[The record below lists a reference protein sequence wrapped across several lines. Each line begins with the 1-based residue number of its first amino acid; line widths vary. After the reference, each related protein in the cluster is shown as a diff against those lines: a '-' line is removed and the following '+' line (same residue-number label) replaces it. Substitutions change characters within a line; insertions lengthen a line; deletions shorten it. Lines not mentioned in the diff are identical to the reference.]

1 MKEIYTSF
9 ESFINES
16 KEGQIMPGD
25 YVKTQYDDVYLR
37 VDGKVGGHD
46 AYIRVNKGKA
56 GKRKTSLHDS
66 VKLTLVNKDGKR
78 LFN

>member
-1 MKEIYTSF
+1 MK
-9 ESFINES
+9 
-16 KEGQIMPGD
+16 KEAKVGQIMPGD

-46 AYIRVNKGKA
+46 AYVRVNKGKA

>member
-1 MKEIYTSF
+1 MK
-9 ESFINES
+9 
-16 KEGQIMPGD
+16 KEAKVGQIMPGD

-46 AYIRVNKGKA
+46 AYVRVNKGKA

-66 VKLTLVNKDGKR
+66 VKLTLVLQATR
-78 LFN
+78 